1 MLLEQL
7 GLADVAAEDVGALMP
22 GYFLR
27 LPDAG
32 PVPRPVEIQP
42 DRIE

>member
-7 GLADVAAEDVGALMP
+7 GLADVAGEDVGAMP
-22 GYFLR
+22 GYSLH

-32 PVPRPVEIQP
+32 AVPRPVEIQP